1 MEEVRIRNL
10 AELRGV
16 LAAAP
21 VFSHMSRGERFFIF
35 PIETR
40 RLSGAVD
47 RINVVA
53 RQSLLDAVPIGETGC
68 LHITGELRSFN
79 NKRGEG
85 AKLVITVFARTIA
98 FDEGEDL
105 NRVTLL
111 GTLCKPPNLRVT
123 PMGRD
128 ICDLMLAVSRKYG
141 RADYLPVIAWGQ
153 LALRPAKLQV
163 GDPLALEG
171 RIQSRPYQK
180 LTDAGPETRIA
191 YEVSMMHLLE
201 LPPENL

>member
-85 AKLVITVFARTIA
+85 SRARCA
-98 FDEGEDL
+98 
-105 NRVTLL
+105 
-111 GTLCKPPNLRVT
+111 
-123 PMGRD
+123 
-128 ICDLMLAVSRKYG
+128 SR
-141 RADYLPVIAWGQ
+141 RTCA
-153 LALRPAKLQV
+153 
-163 GDPLALEG
+163 
-171 RIQSRPYQK
+171 SRPR
-180 LTDAGPETRIA
+180 AGTSA
-191 YEVSMMHLLE
+191 T
-201 LPPENL
+201 

>member
-16 LAAAP
+16 LSAAP
-21 VFSHMSRGERFFIF
+21 AFSHMSRGERFFIF

-85 AKLVITVFARTIA
+85 AKLVITVFARSIA
-98 FDEGEDL
+98 FDEGEDI
-105 NRVTLL
+105 NRVALT
-111 GTLCKPPNLRVT
+111 GTLCKPPNLRIT
-123 PMGRD
+123 PKGRD
-128 ICDLMLAVSRKYG
+128 ICDLMLAVNRHYG
-141 RADYLPVIAWGQ
+141 RSDYLPCITWGARACET
-153 LALRPAKLQV
+153 ALWDV
-163 GDPLALEG
+163 GTRVSLEG
-171 RIQSRPYQK
+171 RLQSRSYIK
-180 LTDAGPETRIA
+180 VLDTGAVERTA
-191 YEVSMMHLLE
+191 FEVSVLDICRLSA
-201 LPPENL
+201 PDD